1 MPNEMQLFNIDV
13 WHQIFVFLNLFIL
26 FLIMK
31 KFLFKPIMAM
41 IEARD
46 AEIKA
51 NFDEAEAAKDSAI
64 ALENEYREKIEDAK
78 SEAASIVKNAKKTAT
93 IKGEEILKEANEKA
107 HQLKVKADKD
117 IEIEISRAKNV
128 LKDDISDIAISLASK
143 IVDKEVDKDTH
154 NDMISKYLSEEIRD
168 VI

>member
-1 MPNEMQLFNIDV
+1 MENEMQIFSIDV
-13 WHQIFVFLNLFIL
+13 WHLIFVWVNLFIL

-41 IEARD
+41 IDARD

-51 NFDEAEAAKDSAI
+51 NFDDAEAAKSSAI

-78 SEAASIVKNAKKTAT
+78 SEAASIVKGAKKTAT

-117 IEIEISRAKNV
+117 IEIEISRAKNI

-143 IVDKEVDKDTH
+143 IVDKEVDKEIH
-154 NDMISKYLSEEIRD
+154 NDMINKYLSEEIRD